1 MTGSQKN
8 ISQQIDNSLLNRF
21 PFLFFFPFVSGE
33 EKRLVWNIKFLKQ
46 FLHIYNVKITLAYHQ
61 KSNSVMF

>member
-33 EKRLVWNIKFLKQ
+33 EKRLV
-46 FLHIYNVKITLAYHQ
+46 
-61 KSNSVMF
+61 